1 MKTTVI
7 NLEGIES
14 VLSPAGVEKQLCTHP
29 GIHKVETNFMT
40 GTATVYHDESVT
52 LAEIKRYVAECGYGC
67 SGECLPEYVC
77 KPGDPPGA
85 VATMSHAG
93 HATLAPALRSG
104 ASAGVP
110 AASSATKADA
120 HAGHA
125 MPAATPAPKA
135 NVQAGH
141 QAPALAPTAK
151 ADEHAGQAMPA
162 AKPAKVDEHA
172 GHDMAAMSP
181 EAGETAAMVHEMGH
195 GGSMNME
202 GMVRDM
208 RNRFLVTF
216 IIAIPVFLYS
226 PLFTDVFKIQLPLPF
241 GLSNQVLS
249 FLLAT
254 PAVLY
259 GGWMFYVGAWRG
271 LKNRTLNMAVLITL
285 SVLAGYF
292 FSVAATFLFKGEVFY
307 EAAVLLLTF
316 VLFGHWME
324 MRARSGASQAIQ
336 ALMNLAPPQATV
348 VRNGQPIEVP
358 TSEVVQDDIVLI
370 RPGDKIPV
378 DGVVVEGE
386 STVDESMITG
396 ESLPVKKAVG
406 STAVGATIN
415 KTGTFKFRATKVGAD
430 TALAQI
436 VKLVQVAQN
445 SKAPSQRL
453 ADRAA
458 QWLVAAAVIIGLL
471 TFFGWYLLGG
481 SSIPSGTEK
490 FVWALTMA
498 ITVVVIAC
506 PDALGLATPTAVMV
520 GTGLGAQNGILYK
533 NATALE
539 QAAKLQAIIFDKT
552 GTLTEGK
559 PQVVEVMAVG
569 NPLSQDELLR
579 LVASAEQSS
588 EHPLAQAIVD
598 KAKAQKLAL
607 EATAGFEAIP
617 GHGMKATVADK
628 ALLVGNRKLMGD
640 SRIEL
645 GGHGEHA
652 ATLEGAGRTVV
663 YAALDG
669 KFAGLI
675 AIADAV
681 RPNAKLAMEKLTS
694 MGVQVA
700 MLTGDNRA
708 TAERIAGELGITTVF
723 AEVLPGQKA
732 DKVKELQSQGKLV
745 AMVGDGINDAP
756 ALAQADVGIAIGAGT
771 DVAMEAADVVLMKSD
786 PFDVIGAITLSRATL
801 RKMHQ
806 NLGWAAGYNTI
817 AFPIAAGVF
826 YPWLGLVLRP
836 EIAAIAMSG
845 SSLLVAINA
854 LLLKRTKLEG
864 IKAPVQ

>member
-7 NLEGIES
+7 NLEGVES
-14 VLSPAGVEKQLCTHP
+14 VLSPAGVEKQLCKHH

-40 GTATVYHDESVT
+40 GTATVYHDESMT

-67 SGECLPEYVC
+67 SGECLPQHLC
-77 KPGDPPGA
+77 KPGDPPAAMAQAAHTEHMEHGMA
-85 VATMSHAG
+85 AHTDHAMPAAQPAEHAG
-93 HATLAPALRSG
+93 HEMSVHAGDTMPA
-104 ASAGVP
+104 VKP
-110 AASSATKADA
+110 AAKADA
-120 HAGHA
+120 HAGH
-125 MPAATPAPKA
+125 
-135 NVQAGH
+135 
-141 QAPALAPTAK
+141 
-151 ADEHAGQAMPA
+151 E
-162 AKPAKVDEHA
+162 
-172 GHDMAAMSP
+172 MAAP
-181 EAGETAAMVHEMGH
+181 GETEAMAHEMGH
-195 GGSMNME
+195 GAGVSME

-208 RNRFLVTF
+208 RNRFLVSF
-216 IIAIPVFLYS
+216 ILAIPVFLYS
-226 PLFTDVFKIQLPLPF
+226 PLFTDFFKMQLPLPL
-241 GLSNQVLS
+241 GLSNEVLS

-259 GGWMFYVGAWRG
+259 GGWVFYIGAWRG
-271 LKNRTLNMAVLITL
+271 LKNRTLNMAVLVAL
-285 SVLAGYF
+285 SVLAGYI
-292 FSVAATFLFKGEVFY
+292 FSVAATFFFHGEVFY
-307 EAAVLLLTF
+307 EASVLLLAF

-336 ALMNLAPPQATV
+336 ALMNLAPPKATV
-348 VRNGQPIEVP
+348 IRDGQTVEVP
-358 TSEVVQDDIVLI
+358 TAEVVLDDIVLI
-370 RPGDKIPV
+370 RPGDKVPV
-378 DGVVVEGE
+378 DGVIVEGE
-386 STVDESMITG
+386 SSVDESMITG
-396 ESLPVKKAVG
+396 ESLPVKKQVG
-406 STAVGATIN
+406 STVVGATIN
-415 KTGTFKFRATKVGAD
+415 KTGTFKFRTTKVGAE

-436 VKLVQVAQN
+436 VKLVQMAQN

-458 QWLVAAAVIIGLL
+458 QWLVAAAVVFGLA
-471 TFFGWYLLGG
+471 TFFGWYFFGG
-481 SSIPSGTEK
+481 SAIPAGMDRT
-490 FVWALTMA
+490 VWALTLA

-559 PQVVEVMAVG
+559 PQVVEIVAAG
-569 NPLSQDELLR
+569 NPLTEAELLR

-598 KAKAQKLAL
+598 KAKAENLAL
-607 EATAGFEAIP
+607 ETATGFEAIP
-617 GHGMKATVADK
+617 GHGMMAIVAGK
-628 ALLVGNRKLMGD
+628 RLLVGNRKLMRD
-640 SRIEL
+640 NKIAL
-645 GGHGEHA
+645 HGHGEHA
-652 ATLEGAGRTVV
+652 ASLEGAGRTVV
-663 YAALDG
+663 YAAADG

-681 RPNAKLAMEKLTS
+681 RLNAKQAVEKLMA

-708 TAERIAGELGITTVF
+708 TAERIAGELGIKTVF

-732 DKVKELQSQGKLV
+732 DKVKELQSQGQLV

-771 DVAMEAADVVLMKSD
+771 DVAMETADVVLMKSD

-806 NLGWAAGYNTI
+806 NLWWAAGYNTI
-817 AFPIAAGVF
+817 AFPIAAGLF
-826 YPWLGLVLRP
+826 YPAFGLVLRP
-836 EIAAIAMSG
+836 EIAAISMSG

-854 LLLKRTKLEG
+854 LMLKRTRLEG
-864 IKAPVQ
+864 IKAKTQ

>member
-1 MKTTVI
+1 MKTTVVY
-7 NLEGIES
+7 LEKIES
-14 VLSPAGVEKQLCTHP
+14 VLAPAGVEKKMCHHP
-29 GIHKVETNFMT
+29 GIHTVETNFMT
-40 GTATVYHDESVT
+40 GTATVHHDDSVT
-52 LAEIKRYVAECGYGC
+52 LAEIKQCIADCGYAC
-67 SGECLPEYVC
+67 SGECLPDYLT
-77 KPGDPPGA
+77 KPSDPPLA
-85 VATMSHAG
+85 ATMSHAG
-93 HATLAPALRSG
+93 HDMSMPAGHAAPMPKTDIH
-104 ASAGVP
+104 VDHQTP
-110 AASSATKADA
+110 AAASIE
-120 HAGHA
+120 HAGHVVPMA
-125 MPAATPAPKA
+125 K
-135 NVQAGH
+135 
-141 QAPALAPTAK
+141 PTA
-151 ADEHAGQAMPA
+151 ADEHA
-162 AKPAKVDEHA
+162 E
-172 GHDMAAMSP
+172 HDM
-181 EAGETAAMVHEMGH
+181 GEMASMADTVHREMGH

-208 RNRFLVTF
+208 RNRFLVAF
-216 IIAIPVFLYS
+216 ILAIPIFLYS
-226 PLFTDVFKIQLPLPF
+226 PLFTEYFKLQLPTPF
-241 GLSNQVLS
+241 GLSNNVLS
-249 FLLAT
+249 FILTT

-259 GGWMFYVGAWRG
+259 GGWVFFVGAWRG
-271 LKNRTLNMAVLITL
+271 LKNRTLNMAVLISL
-285 SVLAGYF
+285 SVLAGYL

-307 EAAVLLLTF
+307 EAAALLLTF

-348 VRNGQPIEVP
+348 IRNGQPIEVP
-358 TSEVVQDDIVLI
+358 TSEVVLDDVVLI
-370 RPGDKIPV
+370 RPGDKVPV
-378 DGVVVEGE
+378 DGVIVEGE
-386 STVDESMITG
+386 SDVDESMITG
-396 ESLPVKKAVG
+396 ESLPVKKSVD
-406 STAVGATIN
+406 SNVIGATIN
-415 KTGTFKFRATKVGAD
+415 KNGTFKFRATKVGAD

-481 SSIPSGTEK
+481 STIPAGTDK

-506 PDALGLATPTAVMV
+506 PDALGLATPTAIMV

-539 QAAKLQAIIFDKT
+539 QAAKLQAVIFDKT

-559 PQVVEVMAVG
+559 PQVVEVMAAG

-579 LVASAEQSS
+579 LIASAEQSS

-598 KAKAQKLAL
+598 QAKAQKLAL
-607 EATAGFEAIP
+607 ETTTGFEAIP
-617 GHGMKATVADK
+617 GHGMKAIVTGK
-628 ALLVGNRKLMGD
+628 TLLVGNRKLMGD
-640 SRIEL
+640 NQIEL
-645 GGHGEHA
+645 DGHAEHA

-681 RPNAKLAMEKLTS
+681 RPNAKLAVEKLTS
-694 MGVQVA
+694 MGIQVA

-708 TAERIAGELGITTVF
+708 TAERIASELGIKTVF

-732 DKVKELQSQGKLV
+732 DKVKELQAQGKFV

-801 RKMHQ
+801 HKMHQ
-806 NLGWAAGYNTI
+806 NLWWAAGYNTI
-817 AFPIAAGVF
+817 AFPIAAGLL
-826 YPWLGLVLRP
+826 YPWFGLVLRP
-836 EIAAIAMSG
+836 EIAAISMSG
-845 SSLLVAINA
+845 SSLLVALNA

-864 IKAPVQ
+864 IKVKIQST

>member
-14 VLSPAGVEKQLCTHP
+14 VLSPAGVEKKMCQHP

-40 GTATVYHDESVT
+40 GTATVYHDDSVT
-52 LAEIKRYVAECGYGC
+52 LAEIKKCVADCGYGC
-67 SGECLPEYVC
+67 AGEALPEHLA
-77 KPGDPPGA
+77 KPGDPPA
-85 VATMSHAG
+85 VATMHAG
-93 HATLAPALRSG
+93 HDTPAPASG
-104 ASAGVP
+104 AGV
-110 AASSATKADA
+110 AA

-125 MPAATPAPKA
+125 
-135 NVQAGH
+135 
-141 QAPALAPTAK
+141 LPTTK
-151 ADEHAGQAMPA
+151 L
-162 AKPAKVDEHA
+162 DEHA
-172 GHDMAAMSP
+172 GHAGHALPTAMPDEHARHAVPPAAKAEAHAGHDTPAPASGAGVAAMGT
-181 EAGETAAMVHEMGH
+181 EAGEMEAMAHEMGH
-195 GGSMNME
+195 GGGMSME

-208 RNRFLVTF
+208 RNRFFVAFTL
-216 IIAIPVFLYS
+216 AIPVFLYS
-226 PLFTDVFKIQLPLPF
+226 PLFTDYFNIQLPLPF
-241 GLSNQVLS
+241 GLSNEVLS

-259 GGWMFYVGAWRG
+259 GGWVFYIGAWRG
-271 LKNRTLNMAVLITL
+271 LKNRTLNMAVLVTL
-285 SVLAGYF
+285 SVLAGYV
-292 FSVAATFLFKGEVFY
+292 FSVVATFFFEGEVFY
-307 EAAVLLLTF
+307 EAAVLLLAF

-324 MRARSGASQAIQ
+324 MRARAGASQAIQ
-336 ALMNLAPPQATV
+336 ALMNLTPPKATV
-348 VRNGQPIEVP
+348 IRGGQPVEVP
-358 TSEVVQDDIVLI
+358 TSEVLLGDVVLI

-378 DGVVVEGE
+378 DGVLVEGE
-386 STVDESMITG
+386 SSVDESMITG
-396 ESLPVKKAVG
+396 ESLPVKKEAG
-406 STAVGATIN
+406 STVVGATIN

-436 VKLVQVAQN
+436 VKLVQMAQN

-458 QWLVAAAVIIGLL
+458 QWLVAAAVIFGLA
-471 TFFGWYLLGG
+471 TFFGWYFFGG
-481 SSIPSGTEK
+481 SAIPAGMDKT
-490 FVWALTMA
+490 VWALTLA

-559 PQVVEVMAVG
+559 PQVVEIVATG
-569 NPLSQDELLR
+569 YPLTEAELLG

-598 KAKAQKLAL
+598 KAKSQNLNL
-607 EATAGFEAIP
+607 ESTTGFEAIP
-617 GHGMKATVADK
+617 GHGMKAAVAGRT
-628 ALLVGNRKLMGD
+628 LLVGNRKLMRD
-640 SRIEL
+640 NNIAFD
-645 GGHGEHA
+645 GHGEHA
-652 ATLEGAGRTVV
+652 ASLEGAGRTVV
-663 YAALDG
+663 YAATDG

-681 RPNAKLAMEKLTS
+681 RPNAKQAVEKLTA

-708 TAERIAGELGITTVF
+708 TAERIAGELGIKTVF

-732 DKVKELQSQGKLV
+732 DKVKELQAQGKLV

-771 DVAMEAADVVLMKSD
+771 DVAMETADVVLMKSD
-786 PFDVIGAITLSRATL
+786 PFDVIGTIALSRATL

-806 NLGWAAGYNTI
+806 NLWWAAGYNTI
-817 AFPIAAGVF
+817 AFPIAAGLF
-826 YPWLGLVLRP
+826 YPAFGLVLRP
-836 EIAAIAMSG
+836 EIAAISMSG

-854 LLLKRTKLEG
+854 LLLKRTRLEG
-864 IKAPVQ
+864 IKAKA

>member
-1 MKTTVI
+1 MKTTVV
-7 NLEGIES
+7 NVGGIES
-14 VLSPAGVEKQLCTHP
+14 VLSPAGVEKRLCEHP
-29 GIHKVETNFMT
+29 GVHKVETNFMT

-52 LAEIKRYVAECGYGC
+52 LADIKRYVAECGYAC
-67 SGECLPEYVC
+67 SGECQPEHMC
-77 KPGDPPGA
+77 KPGDPPA
-85 VATMSHAG
+85 ALAHAG
-93 HATLAPALRSG
+93 RATRAPAQRSG
-104 ASAGVP
+104 PFGSAGVP
-110 AASSATKADA
+110 AAADA
-120 HAGHA
+120 QAGHA
-125 MPAATPAPKA
+125 
-135 NVQAGH
+135 
-141 QAPALAPTAK
+141 APATK
-151 ADEHAGQAMPA
+151 MDEHAGHVMPA
-162 AKPAKVDEHA
+162 AKPVEHA
-172 GHDMAAMSP
+172 EHEMAAGEMAAM
-181 EAGETAAMVHEMGH
+181 AHEMGH
-195 GGSMNME
+195 GGGMSME

-208 RNRFLVTF
+208 RNRFLVAF
-216 IIAIPVFLYS
+216 ILAIPVFVYS
-226 PLFTDVFKIQLPLPF
+226 PLFTEVFKIQAPLPF
-241 GLSNQVLS
+241 GLSNEVLS

-259 GGWMFYVGAWRG
+259 GGWVFYIGAWRG
-271 LKNRTLNMAVLITL
+271 LKNRTLNMAVLVSL
-285 SVLAGYF
+285 SVLAGYL
-292 FSVAATFLFKGEVFY
+292 FSVAATFLFEGEVFY
-307 EAAVLLLTF
+307 EAAALLLAF

-336 ALMNLAPPQATV
+336 ALMNLAPPKATV
-348 VRNGQPIEVP
+348 IRDGQQVEIP
-358 TSEVVQDDIVLI
+358 TSDVVAADIVLI

-378 DGVVVEGE
+378 DGVIIEGE
-386 STVDESMITG
+386 SSVDESMITG
-396 ESLPVKKAVG
+396 ESLPAKKEVG
-406 STAVGATIN
+406 STVVGATIN

-458 QWLVAAAVIIGLL
+458 QWLVAAAIVFGLA
-471 TFFGWYLLGG
+471 TFLGWYFLGG
-481 SSIPSGTEK
+481 SALPADTDK
-490 FVWALTMA
+490 FVWALTLA

-559 PQVVEVMAVG
+559 PQVVEIVVSDQSSVSSKTEHRSLTID
-569 NPLSQDELLR
+569 NLLR
-579 LVASAEQSS
+579 LVASAEQAS

-598 KAKAQKLAL
+598 KAKARSLTL
-607 EATAGFEAIP
+607 EATTGFEAIP
-617 GHGMKATVADK
+617 GHGMQATVAGK
-628 ALLVGNRKLMGD
+628 ALLVGNRKLMRDNGIALNGRGD
-640 SRIEL
+640 Q
-645 GGHGEHA
+645 A
-652 ATLEGAGRTVV
+652 ASLEGAGRTVV
-663 YAALDG
+663 YAAMDG

-681 RPNAKLAMEKLTS
+681 RPNAKLAVEKLTA

-708 TAERIAGELGITTVF
+708 TAERIAGELGIQTVF

-732 DKVKELQSQGKLV
+732 DKVKALQSRGKLV

-771 DVAMEAADVVLMKSD
+771 DVAMETADVVLMKSD
-786 PFDVIGAITLSRATL
+786 PFDVIGVITLSRATL

-806 NLGWAAGYNTI
+806 NLWWAAGYNTI
-817 AFPIAAGVF
+817 AFPIAAGLL
-826 YPWLGLVLRP
+826 YPAFGLVLRP
-836 EIAAIAMSG
+836 EIAAISMSG

-854 LLLKRTKLEG
+854 LLLKRTRLEG
-864 IKAPVQ
+864 IKVKA

>member
-14 VLSPAGVEKQLCTHP
+14 VLSPAGVEKRMCVYP

-52 LAEIKRYVAECGYGC
+52 LAELKRVVAECGYGC
-67 SGECLPEYVC
+67 SGECLPEHVC
-77 KPGDPPGA
+77 QPGDPPTA
-85 VATMSHAG
+85 AATHAG
-93 HATLAPALRSG
+93 HEMS
-104 ASAGVP
+104 
-110 AASSATKADA
+110 A

-125 MPAATPAPKA
+125 LPAT
-135 NVQAGH
+135 
-141 QAPALAPTAK
+141 
-151 ADEHAGQAMPA
+151 
-162 AKPAKVDEHA
+162 KPAEHA
-172 GHDMAAMSP
+172 GHTMSAAKPGAHAGHPMPTDAETGEMTAMA
-181 EAGETAAMVHEMGH
+181 HEMGH
-195 GGSMNME
+195 GAGMSME

-208 RNRFLVTF
+208 RNRFLVSF
-216 IIAIPVFLYS
+216 ILAIPVFLYS
-226 PLFTDVFKIQLPLPF
+226 PLFTDYFGIQLPLPF
-241 GLSNQVLS
+241 GLSNAGLS
-249 FLLAT
+249 FLLTT

-259 GGWMFYVGAWRG
+259 GGWVFYIGAWHG
-271 LKNRTLNMAVLITL
+271 LKNGILNMAVLVSL
-285 SVLAGYF
+285 SVLAGYI
-292 FSVAATFLFKGEVFY
+292 FSVAATFLFEGEVFY
-307 EAAVLLLTF
+307 EAAALLLVF

-336 ALMNLAPPQATV
+336 ALMNLAPPKATV
-348 VRNGQPIEVP
+348 IRNEQTVEIP
-358 TSEVVQDDIVLI
+358 TSEVVADDIVLI
-370 RPGDKIPV
+370 RPGDKVPV
-378 DGVVVEGE
+378 DGVVIEGE
-386 STVDESMITG
+386 SSVDESMITG
-396 ESLPVKKAVG
+396 ESLPVKKSVG
-406 STAVGATIN
+406 SNVVGATIN

-458 QWLVAAAVIIGLL
+458 QWLVAAAIMFGLA
-471 TFFGWYLLGG
+471 TFFGWYFFGG
-481 SSIPSGTEK
+481 AVIPADTDP
-490 FVWALTMA
+490 FVWALTLA

-559 PQVVEVMAVG
+559 PQVVEIVAAG

-598 KAKAQKLAL
+598 KARAQNLKMA
-607 EATAGFEAIP
+607 ETSGFEAIP
-617 GHGMKATVADK
+617 GHGMKAIVAGK
-628 ALLVGNRKLMGD
+628 TLLVGNRKLMRDNNIAFDGYGD
-640 SRIEL
+640 R
-645 GGHGEHA
+645 A
-652 ATLEGAGRTVV
+652 ASLEGAGRTVV
-663 YAALDG
+663 YAAADG

-681 RPNAKLAMEKLTS
+681 RPNARLAVEKLAA
-694 MGVQVA
+694 MGLQVA

-708 TAERIAGELGITTVF
+708 TAERIANELGIQTVF

-732 DKVKELQSQGKLV
+732 DKVKELQAQGKLV

-771 DVAMEAADVVLMKSD
+771 DVAMETADVVLMKSD

-806 NLGWAAGYNTI
+806 NLWWATGYNTI
-817 AFPIAAGVF
+817 AFPIAAGLF
-826 YPWLGLVLRP
+826 YPAFGLILRP
-836 EIAAIAMSG
+836 EIAAISMSG

-864 IKAPVQ
+864 IKAKA